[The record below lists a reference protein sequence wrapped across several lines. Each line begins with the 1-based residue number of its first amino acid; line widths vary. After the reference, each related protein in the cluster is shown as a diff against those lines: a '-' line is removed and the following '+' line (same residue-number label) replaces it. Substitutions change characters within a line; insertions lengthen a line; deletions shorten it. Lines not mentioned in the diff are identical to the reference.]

1 MAGGQFTK
9 AQIVPIDGNGRKTP
23 IECMFNPREY
33 TISRSVDWKSQNS
46 DTSDTGNKV
55 FVGGS
60 AATLTLEL
68 FFDTYARRQSAG
80 AVEDVRKYTAPLWAL
95 TQIGDKETDR
105 ASALQKNRPG
115 KVLFQWGSTWHFEA
129 VITSMEQQFTLF
141 MPDGTPV
148 RSVIKVSLEQADR
161 STAFH
166 GASGGT
172 STYHVSQGIRERA
185 AQRGFVGDLRATS
198 FGKMSAPL
206 LPKELRT

>member
-68 FFDTYARRQSAG
+68 FFDTYARRQSA
-80 AVEDVRKYTAPLWAL
+80 ARVVPH
-95 TQIGDKETDR
+95 TQG
-105 ASALQKNRPG
+105 G
-115 KVLFQWGSTWHFEA
+115 
-129 VITSMEQQFTLF
+129 IT
-141 MPDGTPV
+141 
-148 RSVIKVSLEQADR
+148 
-161 STAFH
+161 
-166 GASGGT
+166 
-172 STYHVSQGIRERA
+172 
-185 AQRGFVGDLRATS
+185 RGL
-198 FGKMSAPL
+198 
-206 LPKELRT
+206 